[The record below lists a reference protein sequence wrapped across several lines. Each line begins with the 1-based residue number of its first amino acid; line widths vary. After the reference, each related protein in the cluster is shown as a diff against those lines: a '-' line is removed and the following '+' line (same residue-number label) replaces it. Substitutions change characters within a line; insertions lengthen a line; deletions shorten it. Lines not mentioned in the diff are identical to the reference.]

1 MAKKGKR
8 TLLLLVCNECK
19 TQNYI
24 TNKNKINTPDK
35 LEVKKFC
42 PVCRTRTTHTERTK
56 LK

>member
-8 TLLLLVCNECK
+8 TLLLLVCSECK

-24 TNKNKINTPDK
+24 TNKNKMNTPDK
-35 LEVKKFC
+35 MEINKFC
-42 PVCRTRTTHTERTK
+42 PVCRTKRKHTEKTR